1 MLGKNRVRALSNAV
15 HNTRPRINS
24 TSSAVRARQTII
36 LENAAQG
43 HIQKNRAMS
52 DVPRPSVKIYEVD
65 EIEETLESVK
75 RQFRQSLHAPTVAL
89 EADIKNLEAPNE
101 LKDWN
106 KPKAESLKPEDT
118 QLDYVQKKKISPLA
132 AQSFSGYRRNMSMI
146 EERSTRK
153 SDWSMADFDGD
164 SDEDLNADFKP
175 GPKTPRLTR
184 VSDSSSNDHS
194 RKQSLKAASSIDS
207 DSSDEEEITWKG
219 ELAKAFIPWDPEEFE
234 GCQDIFFS
242 ILLAPI
248 FFLLKISCPLVS
260 KNHAGL
266 NSNPYAQLFED
277 PYKFFLCGL
286 LKYRSFKN
294 CKLSLIKDTWNY
306 PLTIMQALVAP
317 FIFYIFL
324 EQYEGNSY
332 MDGNLPRYVIPLIIG
347 EFLALRKSY
356 PPSGSIP
363 DATFELQILKLFS
376 CGDLWNT
383 S

>member
-1 MLGKNRVRALSNAV
+1 
-15 HNTRPRINS
+15 
-24 TSSAVRARQTII
+24 
-36 LENAAQG
+36 
-43 HIQKNRAMS
+43 MS
-52 DVPRPSVKIYEVD
+52 DVPRPIVKIYEVD

-89 EADIKNLEAPNE
+89 EADIKNLQASKE
-101 LKDWN
+101 LEDWI
-106 KPKAESLKPEDT
+106 KPQKYLPEDT
-118 QLDYVQKKKISPLA
+118 PLDYVQKKKISPLA

-153 SDWSMADFDGD
+153 SDYSMADFEGD
-164 SDEDLNADFKP
+164 SDEDLNTDFKP

-219 ELAKAFIPWDPEEFE
+219 ELVKAFIPWDPKEYE

-260 KNHAGL
+260 KTIQASTQTDIYKSLVDLRGL
-266 NSNPYAQLFED
+266 YDIGYIKRNMGYLMIIMR
-277 PYKFFLCGL
+277 LT
-286 LKYRSFKN
+286 
-294 CKLSLIKDTWNY
+294 KDTWNY
-306 PLTIMQALVAP
+306 PLTIMQAQVAP

-332 MDGNLPRYVIPLIIG
+332 MDGQTCSNQVLSNESSPESRPDFGL
-347 EFLALRKSY
+347 EFRVK
-356 PPSGSIP
+356 
-363 DATFELQILKLFS
+363 T
-376 CGDLWNT
+376 
-383 S
+383 

>member
-1 MLGKNRVRALSNAV
+1 MDSIYLNSEDGHLPNKYEITGQPRLLGKNRVRALSNAV

-89 EADIKNLEAPNE
+89 EADIKNLQAPKE
-101 LKDWN
+101 LEDWN
-106 KPKAESLKPEDT
+106 KPPKYEPEDT

-260 KNHAGL
+260 KNHSGL
-266 NSNPYAQLFED
+266 NSN
-277 PYKFFLCGL
+277 
-286 LKYRSFKN
+286 R
-294 CKLSLIKDTWNY
+294 
-306 PLTIMQALVAP
+306 
-317 FIFYIFL
+317 
-324 EQYEGNSY
+324 
-332 MDGNLPRYVIPLIIG
+332 
-347 EFLALRKSY
+347 
-356 PPSGSIP
+356 
-363 DATFELQILKLFS
+363 
-376 CGDLWNT
+376 
-383 S
+383 

>member
-1 MLGKNRVRALSNAV
+1 
-15 HNTRPRINS
+15 
-24 TSSAVRARQTII
+24 
-36 LENAAQG
+36 
-43 HIQKNRAMS
+43 MS

-75 RQFRQSLHAPTVAL
+75 RKFRQSLHAPTVEL
-89 EADIKNLEAPNE
+89 EADIKNLQAPKE
-101 LKDWN
+101 LDDWN
-106 KPKAESLKPEDT
+106 TPHDGQMDYIQKP
-118 QLDYVQKKKISPLA
+118 KKISPLA
-132 AQSFSGYRRNMSMI
+132 AQSSFTGFRRNMSMI

-207 DSSDEEEITWKG
+207 SDDGEITWKG

-260 KNHAGL
+260 KNHAGPD
-266 NSNPYAQLFED
+266 S
-277 PYKFFLCGL
+277 
-286 LKYRSFKN
+286 
-294 CKLSLIKDTWNY
+294 T
-306 PLTIMQALVAP
+306 
-317 FIFYIFL
+317 
-324 EQYEGNSY
+324 
-332 MDGNLPRYVIPLIIG
+332 
-347 EFLALRKSY
+347 EF
-356 PPSGSIP
+356 
-363 DATFELQILKLFS
+363 
-376 CGDLWNT
+376 
-383 S
+383 

>member
-89 EADIKNLEAPNE
+89 EADIKNLQAPKE
-101 LKDWN
+101 LEDWN
-106 KPKAESLKPEDT
+106 KPKDSRPEYE
-118 QLDYVQKKKISPLA
+118 QMDYVQKKKISPLA
-132 AQSFSGYRRNMSMI
+132 ATSFSGYRRNMSMI

-164 SDEDLNADFKP
+164 SDEDLNADFKA

-207 DSSDEEEITWKG
+207 DASDEDEITWKG

-260 KNHAGL
+260 KNHSGL
-266 NSNPYAQLFED
+266 DSN
-277 PYKFFLCGL
+277 
-286 LKYRSFKN
+286 
-294 CKLSLIKDTWNY
+294 
-306 PLTIMQALVAP
+306 
-317 FIFYIFL
+317 IFYWHF
-324 EQYEGNSY
+324 
-332 MDGNLPRYVIPLIIG
+332 R
-347 EFLALRKSY
+347 A
-356 PPSGSIP
+356 
-363 DATFELQILKLFS
+363 
-376 CGDLWNT
+376 
-383 S
+383 